1 VDAQHPIEVPEARQM
16 RLMRSAT
23 YASISVAAVLV
34 AAKLGASLLTD
45 SVSLLSTLIDS
56 LIDAGA
62 SLVNLLA
69 VRHAL
74 QPADAEH
81 RYGHGKAEALAG
93 LAQAAFICGSAGF
106 LVFEAVRRVIHPRDL
121 ANTEIGV
128 AVMLFAIVLTAALV
142 AYQSYVVRR
151 TGSVAIRADSVHY
164 QTDVLVNASVIL
176 ALLLVRQFGWVY
188 VDPVFALAI
197 AAYILRSAWKIG
209 ATSYDMLM
217 DHELPAEERV
227 RITDIAST
235 HKKVRGIHD
244 LRTRSSGRRRFI
256 EFHLEMDGDLSLWEA
271 HSVAEE
277 VLHALEMTYPEAEI
291 IVHQDPWGV
300 VERRQEIPDR

>member
-1 VDAQHPIEVPEARQM
+1 MLDARTPLPADQQM
-16 RLMRSAT
+16 RLMRRAT
-23 YASISVAAVLV
+23 YASIAVAGVLV
-34 AAKLGASLLTD
+34 AVKLVAALLTD

-106 LVFEAVRRVIHPRDL
+106 LVFEAARRIIHPREL
-121 ANTEIGV
+121 SNTGIGI
-128 AVMLFAIVLTAALV
+128 AVMLFAIVLTTALV
-142 AYQSYVVRR
+142 AYQTHVVRR

-164 QTDVLVNASVIL
+164 QTDLLVNASVIL
-176 ALLLVRQFGWVY
+176 ALVLVRQFGWRF
-188 VDPVFALAI
+188 VDPVFALTI
-197 AAYILRSAWKIG
+197 AAYILRSAWRIG
-209 ATSYDMLM
+209 IAAYDMLM
-217 DHELPAEERV
+217 DHELPEGERR
-227 RITDIAST
+227 RITEIATS
-235 HKKVRGIHD
+235 HNKVRGVHD
-244 LRTRSSGRRRFI
+244 LRTRTSGRRRFI
-256 EFHLEMDGDLSLWEA
+256 EFHLEMDGDLTLWQA
-271 HSVAEE
+271 HTIAEE

-300 VERRQEIPDR
+300 IERRLEIPEQ